1 MLCALINVYHLRV
14 GFGGHTSGP
23 LISTGVEG
31 HTSGPLISTGVER
44 GTRCALSVEV
54 TLFMLALNVFCM
66 RIAF

>member
-14 GFGGHTSGP
+14 GFG
-23 LISTGVEG
+23 G